1 MDTTLILAIAL
12 AGMAGGYFGWR
23 LRGMRHLTERRVL
36 EEIFTRKTRL
46 AESER
51 EVAVNTLDSAKLEG
65 RTHLDRYQV
74 AASQVESLERELG
87 RAREAIDLGRE
98 SLSQTETRLAATLEL
113 SPAQC
118 HVLHVIEPGRP
129 MPMKQLAATLS
140 CDASNVTG
148 LVDRLE
154 SRGLVRRLPGRAD
167 RRVKELDL
175 TPTGARLRAQLV
187 ERMTAPP
194 ASLGRL
200 SARDQRTLAR
210 ILSRLL
216 G

>member
-1 MDTTLILAIAL
+1 MS
-12 AGMAGGYFGWR
+12 GM
-23 LRGMRHLTERRVL
+23 TP
-36 EEIFTRKTRL
+36 
-46 AESER
+46 
-51 EVAVNTLDSAKLEG
+51 
-65 RTHLDRYQV
+65 
-74 AASQVESLERELG
+74 ASPHACDAWQLLMQLFFAQ
-87 RAREAIDLGRE
+87 RANLPP
-98 SLSQTETRLAATLEL
+98 LAAELQL

-118 HVLHVIEPGRP
+118 HVLHLIEPGRP
-129 MPMKQLAATLS
+129 IPMKQLAATLS

-148 LVDRLE
+148 LIDRLE
-154 SRGLVRRLPGRAD
+154 SRGLVRRLPGAAD

-175 TPTGARLRAQLV
+175 TPTGARLRAQLI

-194 ASLGRL
+194 ASFGRL